1 MDGENEMN
9 SKKISK
15 KNFSFYSFII
25 GVYVILIALIDHY
38 AIKAGQLVDGI
49 GFFSLFYIS
58 PIGLIFG
65 LIGLKNKKNRNISL
79 LGIGINLS
87 AIIFCVLILTVFYT
101 P

>member
-1 MDGENEMN
+1 MYDICIICINYKKMDGENEMN

-49 GFFSLFYIS
+49 GFF
-58 PIGLIFG
+58 
-65 LIGLKNKKNRNISL
+65 
-79 LGIGINLS
+79 LS
-87 AIIFCVLILTVFYT
+87 FILVL
-101 P
+101 